1 MDLKYSC
8 LWLAV
13 LLALPLTAQNYG
25 KNELA
30 FSLGVSA
37 IPQRSTASGAP
48 INFGESIVYGVN
60 FAHRFKDGDTQV
72 FLELPFVAE
81 PSNGVSS
88 TDTSTIISLASIF
101 ITPSARVK
109 FASKKVLSPWLSGG
123 IGYGLR
129 EGSELYRNGIKN
141 TSRYDST
148 GALQFGAG
156 ADVRILI
163 KIWFPITLRGE
174 VRDFYSFTSPN
185 FGTPVNGGG
194 QNNIV
199 ASGAFVLHF

>member
-1 MDLKYSC
+1 VRL
-8 LWLAV
+8 LRV
-13 LLALPLTAQNYG
+13 LLVLLLGLPLAAQNYG

-37 IPQRSTASGAP
+37 IPQRSTAGGVP
-48 INFGESIVYGVN
+48 ISFGESIGYGVN
-60 FAHRFKDGDTQV
+60 FAHRFKGGDTQV
-72 FLELPFVAE
+72 FVELPFVAE

-109 FASKKVLSPWLSGG
+109 FASKKVLSPWLSLG
-123 IGYGLR
+123 IGYGIR
-129 EGSELYRNGIKN
+129 EGSEFFRNSIKN
-141 TSRYDST
+141 LSRYDST
-148 GALQFGAG
+148 GALQFGGG
-156 ADVRILI
+156 ADVRIPL

-174 VRDFYSFTSPN
+174 VRDFYSFSNPN
-185 FGTPVNGGG
+185 FGTAVDGGG

-199 ASGAFVLHF
+199 ASGAFVIHF